1 MESCLYEG
9 FVSHRRLRPVE
20 NRFRYRLFFVYLD
33 LAELDRVFR
42 GRWLWSVW
50 APNLAWLRREDH
62 LGDPA
67 VPLDEAVRALVA
79 ERLGRRPEGP
89 VRLLAHLRY
98 LGHNFNPVSF
108 YYCFDPAGRAVE
120 AVVAEIHNT
129 PWGELFCYVVP
140 GGEGGSHHAR
150 FPKAFH
156 VSPFLPMEL
165 EYAWSFTDPGESL
178 GVDMEDV
185 GPEGTVFAAELRL
198 ARRPLTGPA
207 LARVLLQYPVVTVKV
222 VAAIYWQA
230 LRLKLKGV
238 PFYPHPDTG
247 GARP

>member
-9 FVSHRRLRPVE
+9 TVSHRRFGPVE

-33 LAELDRVFR
+33 LGELDRVFR
-42 GRWLWSVW
+42 GRWLWS
-50 APNLAWLRREDH
+50 AFRPNVAWLRREDH
-62 LGDPA
+62 MGDPA
-67 VPLDEAVRALVA
+67 VPLHEAVRALVA

-89 VRLLAHLRY
+89 VRLLTHLRY

-108 YYCFDPAGRAVE
+108 YYCFDSVGRRVE

-129 PWGELFCYVVP
+129 PWGELFCYVLP
-140 GGEGGSHHAR
+140 GGDSGRHRAR

-165 EYAWSFTDPGESL
+165 EYAWSFTDPGETL
-178 GVDMEDV
+178 VVDMEDLR
-185 GPEGTVFAAELRL
+185 GGETVFAAELRL
-198 ARRPLTGPA
+198 ARVPMTGA
-207 LARVLLQYPVVTVKV
+207 NLARVLARYPLVTVKV

-230 LRLKLKGV
+230 LRLKLKGAR
-238 PFYPHPDTG
+238 FYPHPEDG
-247 GARP
+247 GTHP